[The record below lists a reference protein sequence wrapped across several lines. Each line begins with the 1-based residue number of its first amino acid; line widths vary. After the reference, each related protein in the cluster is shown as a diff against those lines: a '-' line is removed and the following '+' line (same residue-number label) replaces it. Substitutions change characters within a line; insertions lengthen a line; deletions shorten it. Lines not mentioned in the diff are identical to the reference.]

1 MTWLA
6 VKQFLKKTWQFVVD
20 QWLFFLAL
28 VIGVA
33 GFLIG
38 VMGNKNA
45 KRVVDLQRKSE
56 EEETEARSLAKEEAE
71 EVLKKL
77 DQDLMK
83 LEESERKQIEKVRE
97 ENKEEF
103 EKEIIENR
111 DKPLDDVAKELAA
124 KYGLNKV

>member
-1 MTWLA
+1 MTFIA
-6 VKQFLKKTWQFVVD
+6 VKEFLKKATKFVVD

-28 VIGVA
+28 VIGFA

-38 VMGNKNA
+38 IVGNKNA
-45 KRVVDLQRKSE
+45 KKVVDLQRKSE
-56 EEETEARSLAKEEAE
+56 EEETEARSVAKQEAE

-83 LEESERKQIEKVRE
+83 LEESEREQIQKVRE